1 MATSY
6 LTLIWCSKNRTRQ
19 YSVIELWYNAG
30 MSDEVLPLHIKKL
43 KNGALMDTRTGKF
56 TKGGQVTTAIAD
68 SSQARDYAQRRHQRK
83 RDIIAAAA
91 AAAVERDDYR
101 LSYGGDAWIA
111 AIAETQYIKA
121 TTPDDPKSTD
131 AARFLLQETG
141 LSEKQQQDTS
151 DKPQSATDTA
161 IVALINAMTQAI
173 ASNGFDNSNYRKH
186 PGDVVDGDATPA
198 DDTGGEEGGGVGG

>member
-1 MATSY
+1 MAKNK
-6 LTLIWCSKNRTRQ
+6 LIPIDGKTR
-19 YSVIELWYNAG
+19 I
-30 MSDEVLPLHIKKL
+30 L
-43 KNGALMDTRTGKF
+43 KNGAVYDNEKKKIVAMRPELAEKNTQI
-56 TKGGQVTTAIAD
+56 TKSNAGEY
-68 SSQARDYAQRRHQRK
+68 QAQRHQRK
-83 RDIIAAAA
+83 RNIIAAAA

-101 LSYGGDAWIA
+101 LAYGGDAWIA

-141 LSEKQQQDTS
+141 LSEKQQVDS
-151 DKPQSATDTA
+151 ADKPQTATDTA

-173 ASNGFDNSNYRKH
+173 TANGFDNSNYRKH